1 MLKETDEEY
10 LLLEE
15 SFRDMSVEQVNRTL
29 NESQAALDML
39 QTEAESLLELSTNP
53 GDESALDI
61 AKQMRAIQQKQR
73 ELMSMQMALQ
83 QRLAARSRKRKS
95 TSRRGI
101 SSLKLQSMLARS
113 ELKEERENSESM
125 RSVSS
130 SRSHAPPPRSL
141 DDAFALASEA
151 TENVVDLSPIKT
163 PTATSASGAAP
174 LRSGIVDVSPIASLN
189 YDDGDDDV
197 ALEEETP
204 RARDVILD
212 RNAAASPPLVYSAHK
227 QNERFTQPFESTASE
242 SVYESHKNNSA
253 FASSK
258 LQRSIC
264 WSCYF
269 LSILI

>member
-189 YDDGDDDV
+189 DDDDDD
-197 ALEEETP
+197 AMGEETP
-204 RARDVILD
+204 RARDVTPD
-212 RNAAASPPLVYSAHK
+212 RNTAASPPLVYSAHK

-258 LQRSIC
+258 LQRSIS
-264 WSCYF
+264 WRCYF